1 MVESVNLKIHPLHL
15 YRRTFID
22 STIHRIND
30 NFNQLHDIIQP
41 PTRGT
46 SVLEPSQN
54 FLSMVRARSKKW
66 LCAEE
71 APTYC
76 GSRGQLSTTSHF
88 SKVVGMSNPSLMAC
102 GLIKIPF
109 TLYHV
114 DTYARSSLFLNGDDG
129 PFHLLATYSA
139 LAFVKIWIF
148 FLFFLSQAFA

>member
-54 FLSMVRARSKKW
+54 FLSSDSSGAHHAEDERSLSARVTGCIRRRPMSK
-66 LCAEE
+66 
-71 APTYC
+71 
-76 GSRGQLSTTSHF
+76 TSK
-88 SKVVGMSNPSLMAC
+88 SVPQ
-102 GLIKIPF
+102 
-109 TLYHV
+109 
-114 DTYARSSLFLNGDDG
+114 AR
-129 PFHLLATYSA
+129 
-139 LAFVKIWIF
+139 V
-148 FLFFLSQAFA
+148 FLFQSRLICSAVY